1 MLTEGNFNIYIM
13 KTVAI
18 IPARLASSRLPR
30 KPLMDI
36 LGKPMIEHVW
46 RRVSHCKLLD
56 EVWVATPD
64 KEIFDVVEKF
74 GGKAIMTSPDHIM
87 AMDRLA
93 EANETINADLVVNV
107 QGDEPLI
114 YPDMIEDI
122 VKPMQDDQSYACG
135 TLVQRITDESE
146 IEDRNR
152 VKVIRDIKG
161 DALFYSREPIPS
173 KSKTKEHIDYY
184 KMICVYPI
192 RRQSLKDFTN
202 WGMSPL
208 ETIESIDLL
217 RFLEHNGKVK
227 VVETKRETFN
237 VDTQDDLVRVR
248 DIMKNDSLYKTYL

>member
-1 MLTEGNFNIYIM
+1 M

-18 IPARLASSRLPR
+18 IPARLGSSRFSG
-30 KPLMDI
+30 KPLVDI
-36 LGKPMIEHVW
+36 CGKPMIEHVW
-46 RRVSHCKLLD
+46 RRTSMCTLLD

-74 GGKAIMTSPDHIM
+74 GGKAIMTRPDHVM

-93 EANETINADLVVNV
+93 EANETIGADLVVNV

-114 YPDMIEDI
+114 YPDMIGAI
-122 VKPMQDDQSYACG
+122 VKPMQDDASYACG
-135 TLVQRITDESE
+135 TLVQKITDQSE

-152 VKVIRDIKG
+152 VKVVRDLHG

-173 KSKTKEHIDYY
+173 KSKTKVTIDYY
-184 KMICVYPI
+184 KMVCVYPI
-192 RRQSLKDFTN
+192 RRQSLVDFTA

-217 RFLEHNGKVK
+217 RFLEHRAKVK
-227 VVETKRETFN
+227 VIETEQETLN
-237 VDTQDDLVRVR
+237 VDTQDDLIRVR
-248 DIMKNDSLYKTYL
+248 EVMKDDSLFKTYQ

>member
-1 MLTEGNFNIYIM
+1 M

-18 IPARLASSRLPR
+18 IPARMGSSRFPG
-30 KPLMDI
+30 KPLVDI

-46 RRVSHCKLLD
+46 RRVSMCKILD

-64 KEIFDVVEKF
+64 KEIFDVVEKLS
-74 GGKAIMTSPDHIM
+74 GKAIMTRSDHVM

-93 EANETINADLVVNV
+93 EANETIQADLVVNV

-114 YPDMIEDI
+114 FPEMIEAI
-122 VKPMQDDQSYACG
+122 TKPMQEDDSYSCG
-135 TLVQRITDESE
+135 TLVQKITDVSE

-152 VKVIRDIKG
+152 VKVVRDING

-173 KSKTKEHIDYY
+173 KAKTKEKIDYY
-184 KMICVYPI
+184 KMVCVYPI
-192 RRQSLKDFTN
+192 RKESLRNFTK

-217 RFLEHNGKVK
+217 RFLEHGGKVK
-227 VVETKRETFN
+227 VVETEKETFN
-237 VDTQDDLVRVR
+237 VDNQEDLIRVR
-248 DIMKNDSLYKTYL
+248 KIMEKDPLFKTY

>member
-1 MLTEGNFNIYIM
+1 M

-18 IPARLASSRLPR
+18 IPARMDSSRFPG
-30 KPLMDI
+30 KPLADI

-46 RRVSHCKLLD
+46 RRVSMCKILD

-64 KEIFDVVEKF
+64 KEIVEAVEKF
-74 GGKAIMTSPDHIM
+74 GGKAILTSPDHVM

-93 EANETINADLVVNV
+93 EANETIQADLVVNV

-114 YPDMIEDI
+114 YPEMIEAI
-122 VKPMQDDQSYACG
+122 TKPMQEDASYACG
-135 TLVQRITDESE
+135 TLVQKITDLSE

-152 VKVIRDIKG
+152 VKVVRDLSG

-173 KSKTKEHIDYY
+173 KAKTKVLPDYY
-184 KMICVYPI
+184 KMVCVYPI
-192 RRQSLKDFTN
+192 RKESLANFTK

-217 RFLEHNGKVK
+217 RFLEHHGKVK
-227 VVETKRETFN
+227 VVETKQETFN
-237 VDTQDDLVRVR
+237 VDTPEDLVRVR
-248 DIMKNDSLYKTYL
+248 EVMKSDSLFKNYQ

>member
-1 MLTEGNFNIYIM
+1 M

-18 IPARLASSRLPR
+18 IPARLGSSRFPN
-30 KPLMDI
+30 KPLVDI

-46 RRVSHCKLLD
+46 RRTNMCKLLD

-64 KEIFDVVEKF
+64 KEIFTVVEKF
-74 GGKAIMTSPDHIM
+74 GGKVIMTRADHIM

-114 YPDMIEDI
+114 YPDMIKDI
-122 VKPMQDDQSYACG
+122 VEPMQNDDSYACG
-135 TLVQRITDESE
+135 TLVQKITDLSE
-146 IEDRNR
+146 IDDRNR
-152 VKVIRDIKG
+152 VKVVWDIQG
-161 DALFYSREPIPS
+161 DALFFSREPIPS
-173 KSKTKEHIDYY
+173 KLRVKELIDYY

-192 RRQSLKDFTN
+192 RKQSLKNFTK

-217 RFLEHNGKVK
+217 RFLEHRAKVK
-227 VVETKRETFN
+227 IVKTQQETFN

-248 DIMKNDSLYKTYL
+248 NTMKNDSLFKIYQ